1 MSEKKVEMSKT
12 MKEKLAPKQFTKTPI
27 NGTKNT
33 ILVSS
38 AKGGVGKSTVAI
50 NLAFALQNLGL
61 KIGILDADVYG
72 PNQHILFDI
81 KDKPQFITKN
91 DDKFIKPFI
100 SKNIEIM
107 SMGLMTES
115 DEAVAWR
122 GPMLSSAVRQLS
134 NSTKWSNLDF
144 LFIDMPPGTGDTYL
158 TIFKELNLSNVI
170 LVTTP
175 NKLSYADIKK
185 TINLVNKFNVPIMGY
200 IENNIFNQD
209 KDTSSEKLSINKLGK
224 FNFSEKMLNFD
235 LDNDIEDAN
244 LISKKIIA
252 HV

>member
-1 MSEKKVEMSKT
+1 MS
-12 MKEKLAPKQFTKTPI
+12 I
-27 NGTKNT
+27 KN
-33 ILVSS
+33 IIAICS
-38 AKGGVGKSTVAI
+38 AKGGVGKSTITAAI
-50 NLAFALQNLGL
+50 ALSISKQYQV
-61 KIGILDADVYG
+61 GILDADIYG

-91 DDKFIKPFI
+91 DDKYIKPFI

-115 DEAVAWR
+115 HEAVAWR
-122 GPMLSSAVRQLS
+122 GPILSSAVRQLS

>member
-1 MSEKKVEMSKT
+1 MSQKPP
-12 MKEKLAPKQFTKTPI
+12 PKQFVKTPI
-27 NGTKNT
+27 NGTKFVV
-33 ILVSS
+33 LVSS
-38 AKGGVGKSTVAI
+38 AKGGVGKSTVAV

-91 DDKFIKPFI
+91 DDKYIKPFI

>member
-1 MSEKKVEMSKT
+1 MS
-12 MKEKLAPKQFTKTPI
+12 I
-27 NGTKNT
+27 KN
-33 ILVSS
+33 IIAICS
-38 AKGGVGKSTVAI
+38 AKGGVGKSTITAAI
-50 NLAFALQNLGL
+50 AISISKQYQV
-61 KIGILDADVYG
+61 GILDADVYG

-91 DDKFIKPFI
+91 DGKYIKPFI

-175 NKLSYADIKK
+175 NKLSYADNKK
-185 TINLVNKFNVPIMGY
+185 TI
-200 IENNIFNQD
+200 
-209 KDTSSEKLSINKLGK
+209 
-224 FNFSEKMLNFD
+224 
-235 LDNDIEDAN
+235 
-244 LISKKIIA
+244 
-252 HV
+252 

>member
-1 MSEKKVEMSKT
+1 MS
-12 MKEKLAPKQFTKTPI
+12 I
-27 NGTKNT
+27 KN
-33 ILVSS
+33 IIAICS
-38 AKGGVGKSTVAI
+38 AKGGVGKSTITAAI
-50 NLAFALQNLGL
+50 ALSISKQYQV
-61 KIGILDADVYG
+61 GILDADVYG

-91 DDKFIKPFI
+91 DDKYIKPFI

-175 NKLSYADIKK
+175 SKLSYADIKK

>member
-1 MSEKKVEMSKT
+1 MS
-12 MKEKLAPKQFTKTPI
+12 I
-27 NGTKNT
+27 KN
-33 ILVSS
+33 IIAICS
-38 AKGGVGKSTVAI
+38 AKGGVGKSTITAAI
-50 NLAFALQNLGL
+50 ALSISKQYQV
-61 KIGILDADVYG
+61 GILDADVYG

-91 DDKFIKPFI
+91 DDKYIKPFI

-158 TIFKELNLSNVI
+158 TILKELNLSNVI

-209 KDTSSEKLSINKLGK
+209 KDTSSEKLSINKLGR

>member
-1 MSEKKVEMSKT
+1 MS
-12 MKEKLAPKQFTKTPI
+12 I
-27 NGTKNT
+27 KN
-33 ILVSS
+33 IIAICS
-38 AKGGVGKSTVAI
+38 AKGGVGKSTITAAI
-50 NLAFALQNLGL
+50 ALSISKQYQV
-61 KIGILDADVYG
+61 GILDADVYG

-91 DDKFIKPFI
+91 DDKYIKPFL

-185 TINLVNKFNVPIMGY
+185 TISLVNKFNVPIMGY

-209 KDTSSEKLSINKLGK
+209 KNTSSEKLSINKLGK

>member
-1 MSEKKVEMSKT
+1 MS
-12 MKEKLAPKQFTKTPI
+12 I
-27 NGTKNT
+27 KN
-33 ILVSS
+33 IIAICS
-38 AKGGVGKSTVAI
+38 AKGGVGKSTITAAI
-50 NLAFALQNLGL
+50 ALNMSKKYQV
-61 KIGILDADVYG
+61 GILDADVYG
-72 PNQHILFDI
+72 PNQHILFNI
-81 KDKPQFITKN
+81 KDKPQFISMN
-91 DDKFIKPFI
+91 DVKYIKPFI
-100 SKNIEIM
+100 TKNIEIM

-209 KDTSSEKLSINKLGK
+209 KDTFSEKLSINKLGK

-235 LDNDIEDAN
+235 LDNVIEDAD
-244 LISKKIIA
+244 LISRKIIA

>member
-1 MSEKKVEMSKT
+1 MS
-12 MKEKLAPKQFTKTPI
+12 I
-27 NGTKNT
+27 KN
-33 ILVSS
+33 IIAICS
-38 AKGGVGKSTVAI
+38 AKGGVGKSTITAAI
-50 NLAFALQNLGL
+50 ALSISKQYQV
-61 KIGILDADVYG
+61 GILDADVYG

-209 KDTSSEKLSINKLGK
+209 KDIFSEKLSINKLGK

-235 LDNDIEDAN
+235 LDNVIEDAD
-244 LISKKIIA
+244 LISRKIIA

>member
-1 MSEKKVEMSKT
+1 MS
-12 MKEKLAPKQFTKTPI
+12 I
-27 NGTKNT
+27 KN
-33 ILVSS
+33 IIAICS
-38 AKGGVGKSTVAI
+38 AKGGVGKSTITAAI
-50 NLAFALQNLGL
+50 ALSISKQYQV
-61 KIGILDADVYG
+61 GILDADVYG

-91 DDKFIKPFI
+91 DDKYIKPFI

-209 KDTSSEKLSINKLGK
+209 KDTSSEKLSIDKLGK

>member
-1 MSEKKVEMSKT
+1 MS
-12 MKEKLAPKQFTKTPI
+12 I
-27 NGTKNT
+27 KN
-33 ILVSS
+33 IIAICS
-38 AKGGVGKSTVAI
+38 AKGGVGKSTITAAI
-50 NLAFALQNLGL
+50 ALNISKQYQVC
-61 KIGILDADVYG
+61 ILDADVYG

-81 KDKPQFITKN
+81 KDKPQFIMKN
-91 DDKFIKPFI
+91 DDKYIKPFI

-209 KDTSSEKLSINKLGK
+209 KDTFSEKLSINKLGK

>member
-1 MSEKKVEMSKT
+1 MS
-12 MKEKLAPKQFTKTPI
+12 I
-27 NGTKNT
+27 KN
-33 ILVSS
+33 IIAICS
-38 AKGGVGKSTVAI
+38 AKGGVGKSTITAAI
-50 NLAFALQNLGL
+50 ALSISKQYQV
-61 KIGILDADVYG
+61 GILDADVYG

-91 DDKFIKPFI
+91 DDKYIKPFI

-185 TINLVNKFNVPIMGY
+185 TINLANKFNVPIMGY

>member
-1 MSEKKVEMSKT
+1 MS
-12 MKEKLAPKQFTKTPI
+12 I
-27 NGTKNT
+27 KN
-33 ILVSS
+33 IIAICS
-38 AKGGVGKSTVAI
+38 AKGGVGKSTITAAI
-50 NLAFALQNLGL
+50 AISISKQSQV
-61 KIGILDADVYG
+61 GILDADVYG

-91 DDKFIKPFI
+91 DDKYIKPFI

-158 TIFKELNLSNVI
+158 TILKELNLSNVI
-170 LVTTP
+170 LITTP
-175 NKLSYADIKK
+175 NKLSHADIKK

-224 FNFSEKMLNFD
+224 FNFSEKMLNFE
-235 LDNDIEDAN
+235 LDNYIEDAN

>member
-1 MSEKKVEMSKT
+1 MS
-12 MKEKLAPKQFTKTPI
+12 I
-27 NGTKNT
+27 KN
-33 ILVSS
+33 IIAICS
-38 AKGGVGKSTVAI
+38 AKGGVGKSTITAAI
-50 NLAFALQNLGL
+50 ALSISKQYQV
-61 KIGILDADVYG
+61 GILDADVYG

-91 DDKFIKPFI
+91 DDKYIKPFI

-209 KDTSSEKLSINKLGK
+209 KDTFSEKLSINKLGK

-235 LDNDIEDAN
+235 LDNVIEDAD

>member
-1 MSEKKVEMSKT
+1 MS
-12 MKEKLAPKQFTKTPI
+12 I
-27 NGTKNT
+27 KN
-33 ILVSS
+33 IIAICS
-38 AKGGVGKSTVAI
+38 AKGGVGKSTITAAI
-50 NLAFALQNLGL
+50 ALSISKQYQV
-61 KIGILDADVYG
+61 GILDADVYG

-91 DDKFIKPFI
+91 DDKYIKPFI

-158 TIFKELNLSNVI
+158 TILKELNLSNVI
-170 LVTTP
+170 LITTP
-175 NKLSYADIKK
+175 NKLSHADIKK

-209 KDTSSEKLSINKLGK
+209 KDNFSEKLSINKLGK

-235 LDNDIEDAN
+235 LDNDIEDAD

>member
-1 MSEKKVEMSKT
+1 MS
-12 MKEKLAPKQFTKTPI
+12 I
-27 NGTKNT
+27 KN
-33 ILVSS
+33 IIAICS
-38 AKGGVGKSTVAI
+38 AKGGVGKSTITAAI
-50 NLAFALQNLGL
+50 ALSISKQYQV
-61 KIGILDADVYG
+61 GILDADVYG

-91 DDKFIKPFI
+91 DDKYIKPFI

-235 LDNDIEDAN
+235 LDNDIEDAD

>member
-1 MSEKKVEMSKT
+1 MS
-12 MKEKLAPKQFTKTPI
+12 I
-27 NGTKNT
+27 KN
-33 ILVSS
+33 IIAICS
-38 AKGGVGKSTVAI
+38 AKGGVGKSTITAAI
-50 NLAFALQNLGL
+50 ALSISKQYQV
-61 KIGILDADVYG
+61 GILDADVYG

-235 LDNDIEDAN
+235 LDNVIEDAD
-244 LISKKIIA
+244 LISRKIIA

>member
-1 MSEKKVEMSKT
+1 MS
-12 MKEKLAPKQFTKTPI
+12 I
-27 NGTKNT
+27 KN
-33 ILVSS
+33 IIAICS
-38 AKGGVGKSTVAI
+38 AKGGVGKSTITAAI
-50 NLAFALQNLGL
+50 ALSISKQYQV
-61 KIGILDADVYG
+61 GILDADVYG

-91 DDKFIKPFI
+91 DDKYIKPLI

-175 NKLSYADIKK
+175 NKLSYVDIKK

-235 LDNDIEDAN
+235 LDNDIEDAD

>member
-1 MSEKKVEMSKT
+1 MS
-12 MKEKLAPKQFTKTPI
+12 I
-27 NGTKNT
+27 KN
-33 ILVSS
+33 IIAICS
-38 AKGGVGKSTVAI
+38 AKGGVGKSTITAAI
-50 NLAFALQNLGL
+50 ALSISKQYQV
-61 KIGILDADVYG
+61 GILDADVYG

-91 DDKFIKPFI
+91 DDKYIKPFI

-170 LVTTP
+170 LVTTQ

>member
-1 MSEKKVEMSKT
+1 MS
-12 MKEKLAPKQFTKTPI
+12 I
-27 NGTKNT
+27 KN
-33 ILVSS
+33 IIAICS
-38 AKGGVGKSTVAI
+38 AKGGVGKSTITAAI
-50 NLAFALQNLGL
+50 ALSISKQYQV
-61 KIGILDADVYG
+61 GILDADVYG

-91 DDKFIKPFI
+91 DDKYIKPFI

-175 NKLSYADIKK
+175 NKLSYADNKK

>member
-1 MSEKKVEMSKT
+1 MS
-12 MKEKLAPKQFTKTPI
+12 I
-27 NGTKNT
+27 KN
-33 ILVSS
+33 IIAICS
-38 AKGGVGKSTVAI
+38 AKGGVGKSTITAAI
-50 NLAFALQNLGL
+50 ALSISKQYQV
-61 KIGILDADVYG
+61 GILDADVYG

-91 DDKFIKPFI
+91 DDKYIKPFI

-209 KDTSSEKLSINKLGK
+209 KDNSSEKLSINKLGK

-235 LDNDIEDAN
+235 LDNDIEDAD

>member
-1 MSEKKVEMSKT
+1 MS
-12 MKEKLAPKQFTKTPI
+12 I
-27 NGTKNT
+27 KN
-33 ILVSS
+33 IIAICS
-38 AKGGVGKSTVAI
+38 AKGGVGKSTITAAI
-50 NLAFALQNLGL
+50 ALSISKQYQV
-61 KIGILDADVYG
+61 GILDADVYG

-91 DDKFIKPFI
+91 DDKYIKPFI

-209 KDTSSEKLSINKLGK
+209 KDTFSEKLSINKLGK
-224 FNFSEKMLNFD
+224 INFSEKMLNFD
-235 LDNDIEDAN
+235 LDNDIKDAD

>member
-1 MSEKKVEMSKT
+1 MS
-12 MKEKLAPKQFTKTPI
+12 I
-27 NGTKNT
+27 KN
-33 ILVSS
+33 IIAICS
-38 AKGGVGKSTVAI
+38 AKGGVGKSTITAAI
-50 NLAFALQNLGL
+50 ALSISKQYQV
-61 KIGILDADVYG
+61 GILDADVYG

-91 DDKFIKPFI
+91 DDKYIKPFI

-175 NKLSYADIKK
+175 NKLSYVDIKK
-185 TINLVNKFNVPIMGY
+185 TINLVNKFNVPIMGF

>member
-1 MSEKKVEMSKT
+1 MS
-12 MKEKLAPKQFTKTPI
+12 I
-27 NGTKNT
+27 KN
-33 ILVSS
+33 IIAICS
-38 AKGGVGKSTVAI
+38 AKGGVGKSTITAAI
-50 NLAFALQNLGL
+50 ALSISKQYQV
-61 KIGILDADVYG
+61 GILDADVYG

-91 DDKFIKPFI
+91 DDKYIKPFI

-209 KDTSSEKLSINKLGK
+209 KDNFSEKLSINKLGK

>member
-1 MSEKKVEMSKT
+1 MS
-12 MKEKLAPKQFTKTPI
+12 I
-27 NGTKNT
+27 KN
-33 ILVSS
+33 IIAICS
-38 AKGGVGKSTVAI
+38 AKGGVGKSTITAAI
-50 NLAFALQNLGL
+50 ALSISKHYQV
-61 KIGILDADVYG
+61 GILDADVYG

-91 DDKFIKPFI
+91 DDKYIKPFI

-122 GPMLSSAVRQLS
+122 GPMFSSAGRPLS

>member
-1 MSEKKVEMSKT
+1 MS
-12 MKEKLAPKQFTKTPI
+12 I
-27 NGTKNT
+27 KN
-33 ILVSS
+33 IIAICS
-38 AKGGVGKSTVAI
+38 AKGGVGKSTITAAI
-50 NLAFALQNLGL
+50 ALSISKQYQV
-61 KIGILDADVYG
+61 GILDADVYG

-81 KDKPQFITKN
+81 KDKPQFITEN
-91 DDKFIKPFI
+91 DDKYIKPFLN
-100 SKNIEIM
+100 KNIEIM

-115 DEAVAWR
+115 NEAVAWR

-209 KDTSSEKLSINKLGK
+209 KDT
-224 FNFSEKMLNFD
+224 FSEKSNFFSFRRSFKLKQKD
-235 LDNDIEDAN
+235 YGRC
-244 LISKKIIA
+244 IST
-252 HV
+252 VRLL

>member
-1 MSEKKVEMSKT
+1 MS
-12 MKEKLAPKQFTKTPI
+12 I
-27 NGTKNT
+27 KN
-33 ILVSS
+33 IIAICS
-38 AKGGVGKSTVAI
+38 AKGGVGKSTITAAI
-50 NLAFALQNLGL
+50 ALSISKQYQV
-61 KIGILDADVYG
+61 GILDADVYG

-91 DDKFIKPFI
+91 DDKYIKPFI

-209 KDTSSEKLSINKLGK
+209 KDISLEKLSINKLGK

>member
-1 MSEKKVEMSKT
+1 MS
-12 MKEKLAPKQFTKTPI
+12 I
-27 NGTKNT
+27 KN
-33 ILVSS
+33 IIAICS
-38 AKGGVGKSTVAI
+38 AKGGVGKSTITAAI
-50 NLAFALQNLGL
+50 ALSISKHYQV
-61 KIGILDADVYG
+61 GILDADVYG

-91 DDKFIKPFI
+91 DDKYIKPFI

-158 TIFKELNLSNVI
+158 TILKELNLSNVI

-175 NKLSYADIKK
+175 NKLSHADIKK

-209 KDTSSEKLSINKLGK
+209 KDTFSEKLSLNKLGK

-235 LDNDIEDAN
+235 LNNDIEDAD

>member
-1 MSEKKVEMSKT
+1 MS
-12 MKEKLAPKQFTKTPI
+12 I
-27 NGTKNT
+27 KN
-33 ILVSS
+33 IIAICS
-38 AKGGVGKSTVAI
+38 AKGGVGKSTITAAI
-50 NLAFALQNLGL
+50 ALSISKQYQV
-61 KIGILDADVYG
+61 GILDADVYG

-91 DDKFIKPFI
+91 GDKYIKPFI

-209 KDTSSEKLSINKLGK
+209 KDTSSEKLSISKLGK

>member
-1 MSEKKVEMSKT
+1 MS
-12 MKEKLAPKQFTKTPI
+12 I
-27 NGTKNT
+27 KN
-33 ILVSS
+33 IIAICS
-38 AKGGVGKSTVAI
+38 AKGGVGKSTITAAI
-50 NLAFALQNLGL
+50 ALSISKQYQV
-61 KIGILDADVYG
+61 GILDADVYG

-91 DDKFIKPFI
+91 DDKYIKPFI

-115 DEAVAWR
+115 DKAVAWR

>member
-1 MSEKKVEMSKT
+1 MS
-12 MKEKLAPKQFTKTPI
+12 I
-27 NGTKNT
+27 KN
-33 ILVSS
+33 IIAICS
-38 AKGGVGKSTVAI
+38 AKGGVGKSTITAAI
-50 NLAFALQNLGL
+50 ALSISKQYQV
-61 KIGILDADVYG
+61 GILDADVYG

-81 KDKPQFITKN
+81 KEKPLFITKN
-91 DDKFIKPFI
+91 DDKYIKPFI

>member
-1 MSEKKVEMSKT
+1 MS
-12 MKEKLAPKQFTKTPI
+12 I
-27 NGTKNT
+27 KN
-33 ILVSS
+33 IIAICS
-38 AKGGVGKSTVAI
+38 AKGGVGKSTITAAI
-50 NLAFALQNLGL
+50 ALSISKQYQV
-61 KIGILDADVYG
+61 GILDADVYG

-91 DDKFIKPFI
+91 DDKYIKPFI

-224 FNFSEKMLNFD
+224 FNYSEKMMNFD
-235 LDNDIEDAN
+235 LDNDLAEAT

>member
-1 MSEKKVEMSKT
+1 MS
-12 MKEKLAPKQFTKTPI
+12 I
-27 NGTKNT
+27 KN
-33 ILVSS
+33 IIAICS
-38 AKGGVGKSTVAI
+38 AKGGVGKSTITAAI
-50 NLAFALQNLGL
+50 ALSISKQYQV
-61 KIGILDADVYG
+61 GILDADVYG

-91 DDKFIKPFI
+91 DDKYIKPFI

-209 KDTSSEKLSINKLGK
+209 KGTFSEKLSINKLGK

>member
-1 MSEKKVEMSKT
+1 MS
-12 MKEKLAPKQFTKTPI
+12 I
-27 NGTKNT
+27 KN
-33 ILVSS
+33 IIAICS
-38 AKGGVGKSTVAI
+38 AKGGVGKSTITAAI
-50 NLAFALQNLGL
+50 ALNISKQYQV
-61 KIGILDADVYG
+61 GILDADVYG

-91 DDKFIKPFI
+91 DDKYIKPFI

-115 DEAVAWR
+115 DEALAWR

-158 TIFKELNLSNVI
+158 TILKELNLSNVI
-170 LVTTP
+170 LITTP
-175 NKLSYADIKK
+175 NKLSHADIKK

-200 IENNIFNQD
+200 IQNNIFNQD
-209 KDTSSEKLSINKLGK
+209 KDTSLEKLSINKLGK
-224 FNFSEKMLNFD
+224 FNFSEKMLNFE
-235 LDNDIEDAN
+235 LDNYIEDAN

>member
-1 MSEKKVEMSKT
+1 MS
-12 MKEKLAPKQFTKTPI
+12 I
-27 NGTKNT
+27 KN
-33 ILVSS
+33 IIAICS
-38 AKGGVGKSTVAI
+38 AKGGVGKSTITAAI
-50 NLAFALQNLGL
+50 ALSISKQYQV
-61 KIGILDADVYG
+61 GILDADVYG

-91 DDKFIKPFI
+91 GDKYIKPFI

-209 KDTSSEKLSINKLGK
+209 KDTSSEKLRINKLGK

>member
-1 MSEKKVEMSKT
+1 MS
-12 MKEKLAPKQFTKTPI
+12 I
-27 NGTKNT
+27 KN
-33 ILVSS
+33 IIAICS
-38 AKGGVGKSTVAI
+38 AKGGVGKSTITAAI
-50 NLAFALQNLGL
+50 ALSISKQYQV
-61 KIGILDADVYG
+61 GILDADVYG

-91 DDKFIKPFI
+91 DDKYIKPFI

-209 KDTSSEKLSINKLGK
+209 KDTSSEKFSINKLGK

>member
-1 MSEKKVEMSKT
+1 MS
-12 MKEKLAPKQFTKTPI
+12 I
-27 NGTKNT
+27 KN
-33 ILVSS
+33 IIAICS
-38 AKGGVGKSTVAI
+38 AKGGVGKSTITAAI
-50 NLAFALQNLGL
+50 ALSISKQYQV
-61 KIGILDADVYG
+61 GILDADVYG

-91 DDKFIKPFI
+91 DDKYIKPFI

-244 LISKKIIA
+244 LVSKKIIA

>member
-1 MSEKKVEMSKT
+1 MS
-12 MKEKLAPKQFTKTPI
+12 I
-27 NGTKNT
+27 KN
-33 ILVSS
+33 IIAICS
-38 AKGGVGKSTVAI
+38 AKGGVGKSTITAAI
-50 NLAFALQNLGL
+50 ALSISKQYQV
-61 KIGILDADVYG
+61 GILDADVYG

-91 DDKFIKPFI
+91 DDKYIKPFI

-235 LDNDIEDAN
+235 LDNNIEDAN

>member
-1 MSEKKVEMSKT
+1 MS
-12 MKEKLAPKQFTKTPI
+12 I
-27 NGTKNT
+27 KN
-33 ILVSS
+33 IIAICS
-38 AKGGVGKSTVAI
+38 AKGGVGKSTITAAI
-50 NLAFALQNLGL
+50 ALSISKQYQV
-61 KIGILDADVYG
+61 GILDADVYG

-91 DDKFIKPFI
+91 DDKYIKPFI

-209 KDTSSEKLSINKLGK
+209 KNTSSEKLSINKLGK

>member
-1 MSEKKVEMSKT
+1 MS
-12 MKEKLAPKQFTKTPI
+12 I
-27 NGTKNT
+27 KN
-33 ILVSS
+33 IIAICS
-38 AKGGVGKSTVAI
+38 AKGGVGKSTITAAI
-50 NLAFALQNLGL
+50 ALSISKQYQV
-61 KIGILDADVYG
+61 GILDADVYG